1 MPRILTPPPE
11 TDTDTD
17 NAPTEKLGTFAIVA
31 LMYGIHTLMLQ
42 QQAKDNGVRPWL
54 SVTRIANALL
64 DATEGRVK
72 SALRAMR
79 DDFRMPLDYV
89 EKRKGWGYLEP
100 VTQFPLLVYS
110 SGESMALCVAMRG
123 TSMYAGTPFAKQ
135 ARLVVKKLTAGLRGQ
150 VAVEF
155 EALERVVSFHC
166 TGADAFIPPQTFDL
180 VTPALIRHHELEI
193 DYAAA
198 SRITKLDGASDSEAG
213 IRRVEPLHLACI
225 DFGWY
230 LFAYDLL
237 RKEIRTFALRRI
249 KALRLTGRIFEPRR
263 FNVKKELAHSFG
275 PFLSGKAENIRLRFW
290 GHAATVIPEFIW
302 HSSQC
307 IQPVADAAGKIDVTL
322 NVAVNP
328 RFVGWIKEW
337 LGEVAVL
344 EPKSLRERV
353 SFEARRGADLQDS
366 EGAEYDRRKSAA
378 NDA

>member
-1 MPRILTPPPE
+1 MTLEPHRRP
-11 TDTDTD
+11 TDPD
-17 NAPTEKLGTFAIVA
+17 PSEKLGTYAIVA
-31 LMYGIHTLMLQ
+31 LMYGIHRLMLEQ
-42 QQAKDNGVRPWL
+42 LAKDNGVRPWL
-54 SVTRIANALL
+54 SVPRIVSALN

-72 SALRAMR
+72 AALRAMR

-89 EKRKGWGYLEP
+89 EKRKGWGYLET

-110 SGESMALCVAMRG
+110 RGESMALCVAMRG

-166 TGADAFIPPQTFDL
+166 TGADAFIDPQNFDL
-180 VTPALIRHHELEI
+180 VTPALIYRHELEI

-198 SRITKLDGASDSEAG
+198 SRITKLDGTRDSEAG

-230 LFAYDLL
+230 LFAFDLL
-237 RKEIRTFALRRI
+237 RQEIRTFALRRI
-249 KALRLTGRIFEPRR
+249 KALRLTGTEFRPRR

-275 PFLSGKAENIRLRFW
+275 PFLRGKPEKIRLRFW
-290 GHAATVIPEFIW
+290 GHAANVIPEFIW
-302 HSSQC
+302 HPSQS
-307 IQPVADAAGKIDVTL
+307 IQPAPDAPGKVDVTL
-322 NVAVNP
+322 SVAINP

-337 LGEVAVL
+337 IGEVAVL
-344 EPKSLRERV
+344 EPRSLRERV
-353 SFEARRGADLQDS
+353 IDEARRGAELMET
-366 EGAEYDRRKSAA
+366 EGAEYDRQK
-378 NDA
+378 

>member
-1 MPRILTPPPE
+1 MPAKPSPPSSDE
-11 TDTDTD
+11 AD
-17 NAPTEKLGTFAIVA
+17 EKLGTYAIVA
-31 LMYGIHTLMLQ
+31 LMYGIHTLMLE

-54 SVTRIANALL
+54 SVGRIVNALA

-72 SALRAMR
+72 AALRAMR

-110 SGESMALCVAMRG
+110 SGESMALCVTMRG

-135 ARLVVKKLTAGLRGQ
+135 ARRVVKKLTAGLRGQ

-166 TGADAFIPPQTFDL
+166 TGADAFIPPLTFDL
-180 VTPALIRHHELEI
+180 VTPALIRRRELEI

-198 SRITKLDGASDSEAG
+198 NRMTKLDGASDSEAG
-213 IRRVEPLHLACI
+213 IRKVEPLHLACI

-249 KALRLTGRIFEPRR
+249 RNLRLTGRVFEPRR

-275 PFLSGKAENIRLRFW
+275 PFLSGKPENIRLRFW
-290 GHAATVIPEFIW
+290 GHAANVIPEFIW

-307 IQPVADAAGKIDVTL
+307 VKAAPEAPGEIDVEL
-322 NVAVNP
+322 SVAINP

-344 EPKSLRERV
+344 EPKSLRDRV
-353 SFEARRGADLQDS
+353 SYEARHGADLSDAR
-366 EGAEYDRRKSAA
+366 GAEYDRQKATASGA
-378 NDA
+378 